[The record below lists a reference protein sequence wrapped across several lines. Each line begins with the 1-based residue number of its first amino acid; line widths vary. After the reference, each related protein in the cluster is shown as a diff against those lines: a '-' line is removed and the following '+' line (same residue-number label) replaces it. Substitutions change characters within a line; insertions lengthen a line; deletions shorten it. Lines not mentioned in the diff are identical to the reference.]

1 MDQQN
6 EQTNPQPPNDH
17 NPPQSDDANL
27 RELAL
32 ALIVAR
38 YPDATEGANDIEPQL
53 LPGRLPPGFPG
64 DFPFP
69 PGSRVV
75 GSLVATRPTVVVD
88 TNQSS
93 EAVIAFYTE
102 RLTAAGWTVP
112 DDMPPRQGGFL
123 QSGFGASGRGYA
135 MFYRDDSPALQ
146 VMTYATPG
154 GGATIHLSQL
164 PEGVGPMRHG
174 HRSRMH
180 RDIFSVLPPIAPPL
194 NTQQFQEGGSGG
206 DDRVSSNARIES
218 DLDLAALN
226 AHYTAQLE
234 RGDWRRTDGG
244 ENGPVA
250 WSTWTFESEDKEPW
264 RALFVILKR
273 PDVARRYWAHLLA
286 EWAGEQPQ
294 GGAKVVSSV
303 TGWYSYGQI
312 TRIPT

>member
-1 MDQQN
+1 MSCNFCQGSCR
-6 EQTNPQPPNDH
+6 P
-17 NPPQSDDANL
+17 
-27 RELAL
+27 
-32 ALIVAR
+32 
-38 YPDATEGANDIEPQL
+38 
-53 LPGRLPPGFPG
+53 
-64 DFPFP
+64 DFPATFRSP

-75 GSLVATRPTVVVD
+75 GSLVATRPTIVLHTD
-88 TNQSS
+88 QSS
-93 EAVIAFYTE
+93 EAVTAFYTE
-102 RLTAAGWTVP
+102 RLTTAGWTVP

-123 QSGFGASGRGYA
+123 QSGFGASGRAYA
-135 MFYRDDSPALQ
+135 MFYRDNSPALQ

-154 GGATIHLSQL
+154 GGSTIHLSQL

-180 RDIFSVLPPIAPPL
+180 RDIFSILPPIAPPHD
-194 NTQQFQEGGSGG
+194 TQQFQEGGSGG

-234 RGDWRRTDGG
+234 RGGWRRTNGE

-250 WSTWTFESEDKEPW
+250 WNTWTFESEDKEPW

-273 PDVARRYWAHLLA
+273 LDVSRRYWAHLLA

-294 GGAKVVSSV
+294 SGAKVVSAV
-303 TGWYSYGQI
+303 TSWYSYGSI